1 MPKYLIQ
8 GSYSDQGLKGLLQEG
23 GSNRPEAVEQSVQ
36 LPTPPRARE
45 GMPAKGRV
53 LRRPRPRCGQKPQ
66 HPPQPQ
72 HSLDRVWRLLRLL
85 RLFQKRGGDNEYGG
99 KFSLA
104 AVQESVLQSLE
115 IARLDQ
121 VFTIFPNVDRALGAA

>member
-23 GSNRPEAVEQSVQ
+23 GSKRREAVEQCVQ
-36 LPTPPRARE
+36 LRTTPRGRE

-53 LRRPRPRCGQKPQ
+53 LRRPRLRCMQKPQ

-72 HSLDRVWRLLRLL
+72 HSLDRVLHLLRLL
-85 RLFQKRGGDNEYGG
+85 RLFPKQGEG
-99 KFSLA
+99 
-104 AVQESVLQSLE
+104 SVSKSPQNRSGENLWASYC
-115 IARLDQ
+115 
-121 VFTIFPNVDRALGAA
+121 